1 MCFLQLIAISC
12 FFLISVRKDFGVMSL
27 EEGSDSVENEGMLF
41 YQKYCF
47 TDDDERLS
55 FLL

>member
-41 YQKYCF
+41 YQK
-47 TDDDERLS
+47 
-55 FLL
+55 LLFH